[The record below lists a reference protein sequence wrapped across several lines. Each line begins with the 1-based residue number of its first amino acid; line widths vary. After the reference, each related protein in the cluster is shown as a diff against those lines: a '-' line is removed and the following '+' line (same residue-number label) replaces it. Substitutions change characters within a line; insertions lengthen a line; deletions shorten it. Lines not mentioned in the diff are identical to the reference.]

1 MLRPLAIA
9 IVLLTRFPVAQYGS
23 GDPRAVGRSVLWYPA
38 VGLLVGLVLVGVCL
52 LVQSAPAMV
61 GAALA
66 TLAWCGMTGGLH
78 LDGLSDSADA
88 LIGSHGDAARA
99 LEIMKDPSAGPM
111 GVVAVCIV
119 LMVKFA
125 ALTAHISAETWW
137 PIVAAPVL
145 GRAALIALLLDTPYV
160 RPGGLGAGLAMHLPR
175 GSGRVVLVA
184 ALAAAVIAGGVA
196 FVIGAVLAFLL
207 LRKLMMRT
215 IGGTTGD
222 TAGALVEVTEAAA
235 LVAATLW

>member
-9 IVLLTRFPVAQYGS
+9 MALLTRFPVGRYGS
-23 GDPRAVGRSVLWYPA
+23 GDAQAVGRSVLWYPA

-88 LIGSHGDAARA
+88 FIGSHGDAARA

-111 GVVAVCIV
+111 GVVAVCVV
-119 LMVKFA
+119 LLVKFA
-125 ALTAHISAETWW
+125 ALAAHISAETWW
-137 PIVAAPVL
+137 PIVAAPML
-145 GRAALIALLLDTPYV
+145 GRAAVIALLLDTPYV
-160 RPGGLGAGLAMHLPR
+160 RPQGLGAVLAAHLPR
-175 GSGRVVLVA
+175 GPGRIVLLGVI
-184 ALAAAVIAGGVA
+184 AAA
-196 FVIGAVLAFLL
+196 AFLDSIPSL
-207 LRKLMMRT
+207 AVAGLVFLFLRKLMMRT

-235 LVAATLW
+235 LTAATL

>member
-9 IVLLTRFPVAQYGS
+9 MALLTRFPVARYGS
-23 GDPRAVGRSVLWYPA
+23 GDAQAVGRSVLWYPA

-66 TLAWCGMTGGLH
+66 TLVWCGMTGGLH

-88 LIGSHGDAARA
+88 FIGSHGDAARA

-111 GVVAVCIV
+111 GVVAVCVV
-119 LMVKFA
+119 LLVKFA
-125 ALTAHISAETWW
+125 ALAAHISAETWW
-137 PIVAAPVL
+137 PIVAAPLL
-145 GRAALIALLLDTPYV
+145 GRAAVIALLLDTPYV
-160 RPGGLGAGLAMHLPR
+160 RPQGLGAVLAAHLPR
-175 GSGRVVLVA
+175 GPGRIVLLGVI
-184 ALAAAVIAGGVA
+184 AAA
-196 FVIGAVLAFLL
+196 AFLDSIPSL
-207 LRKLMMRT
+207 AVAGLVFLFLRKLMMRT

-235 LVAATLW
+235 LTAATL